1 MRRWLPGLGRGL
13 AVLACLALGA
23 CAAALQL
30 ARPDPPRLYEL
41 TPPSAFAA
49 GLPAVAARLAVEV
62 PTATAG
68 LNNARIALRPTPTT
82 LEYYARASWIDVVPV
97 MVQNLVL
104 ESLDNAGRIDVIGR
118 EVVGVRADY
127 ALLTHV
133 REFQAEY
140 DDQGAPKI
148 RVRLQAR
155 LVRLPRRTSL
165 AATSEE
171 FVVRASDTSLPAIVN
186 AFDDAL
192 GKALKRL
199 VEWTVIQAAAAQS
212 GPGETQPM

>member
-1 MRRWLPGLGRGL
+1 MKLSSPGCARALVI
-13 AVLACLALGA
+13 AACLALAG
-23 CAAALQL
+23 CASALEF
-30 ARPDPPRLYEL
+30 ARGDPPRLYEL
-41 TPPSAFAA
+41 TPKSTFADA
-49 GLPAVAARLAVEV
+49 LPEVDARLSVEV

-68 LNNARIALRPTPTT
+68 LNNSRIALRPTATT

-97 MVQNLVL
+97 MVQNLLL
-104 ESLDNAGRIDVIGR
+104 ESLDNTGRIDVIGR

-140 DDQGAPKI
+140 DDQDAPQV

-171 FVVRASDTSLPAIVN
+171 FVVRASATSLSAIVT
-186 AFDDAL
+186 AFDEAF
-192 GKALKRL
+192 GKALKRI
-199 VEWTVIQAAAAQS
+199 VEWTVIQAALAQD
-212 GPGETQPM
+212 GPGQTQPI